1 MSTSWLGTAE
11 FAGRLLQTSTATP
24 RVGRLPEARGDKT
37 LPMAEKRAALLSRS
51 PAFAAL
57 LSARALSLVGD
68 GVCNLALIVYVQS
81 ANGTGIAIGLLL
93 LVASLPALLSPVTGV
108 FSDQIDLRRLLAACE
123 IAQCL
128 LVVVILAWL
137 PPLGPLLVLL
147 FLKGTASTI
156 ADPAARSA
164 VPALVADSDLVA
176 ANAMLGGLRQIAQ
189 VVGPLLGGVLVA
201 TVDVRGALGVDA
213 VSFVVGAILL
223 LRLPVLRPA
232 LPDDQEESGV
242 LRASWAGLRYVAS
255 HPVARAAAIA
265 FFLIGL
271 SGADDVALP
280 FLVRDLGGGDVGI
293 GAIYAASAAGMVVG
307 YSLLLRVTS
316 AFPPAR
322 GFVVGAAIAGIGNG
336 LTGIASAIGIA
347 IGFQLVRGLGT
358 ALLDTNL
365 QTLLQRSVERPM
377 LGRVFA
383 NVYGAVNIA
392 AAVSVI
398 LGGVLLDAT
407 SPGTVLVVA
416 GLVAI
421 AASIVAA
428 VLLQSAP

>member
-1 MSTSWLGTAE
+1 VA
-11 FAGRLLQTSTATP
+11 
-24 RVGRLPEARGDKT
+24 D
-37 LPMAEKRAALLSRS
+37 KRAALISRS

-68 GVCNLALIVYVQS
+68 GVGNLALIVYVQS
-81 ANGTGIAIGLLL
+81 TNGTGIAIGLLL

-108 FSDQIDLRRLLAACE
+108 FSDRVDQRRLLAACE

-128 LVVVILAWL
+128 LVVVILVWL

-147 FLKGTASTI
+147 FLKATTATI

-164 VPALVADSDLVA
+164 VPALVHDTDLVA
-176 ANAMLGGLRQIAQ
+176 ANAMLGGLRQLADVI
-189 VVGPLLGGVLVA
+189 GPLLGGVLVA

-213 VSFVVGAILL
+213 ISFVVGAVLL
-223 LRLPVLRPA
+223 LRLPPLRPA
-232 LPDDQEESGV
+232 LLDVDQTTGV
-242 LRASWAGLRYVAS
+242 LGASWAGLRYVAS

-271 SGADDVALP
+271 SAADDVALP
-280 FLVRDLGGGDVGI
+280 FLVRDFGAGDVGI
-293 GAIYAASAAGMVVG
+293 GAIYAAGAAGMVLGFVV
-307 YSLLLRVTS
+307 LLRITRAVS
-316 AFPPAR
+316 PVR
-322 GFVVGAAIAGIGNG
+322 GFVVGAAVSGLGNS
-336 LTGIASAIGIA
+336 LTGIAPAIALA
-347 IGFQLVRGLGT
+347 IGFQLVRGLGN
-358 ALLDTNL
+358 AFVETNL

-383 NVYGAVNIA
+383 NVYGAVGVA
-392 AAVSVI
+392 AAMSVV

-416 GLVAI
+416 GLLAI
-421 AASIVAA
+421 AASVVAA
-428 VLLQSAP
+428 VLLRSAR

>member
-1 MSTSWLGTAE
+1 M
-11 FAGRLLQTSTATP
+11 
-24 RVGRLPEARGDKT
+24 
-37 LPMAEKRAALLSRS
+37 
-51 PAFAAL
+51 
-57 LSARALSLVGD
+57 
-68 GVCNLALIVYVQS
+68 
-81 ANGTGIAIGLLL
+81 
-93 LVASLPALLSPVTGV
+93 GV
-108 FSDQIDLRRLLAACE
+108 FADRVDQRRLLAACE
-123 IAQCL
+123 VAQCL
-128 LVVVILAWL
+128 LVVVILVWL
-137 PPLGPLLVLL
+137 PPLAPLLVLL
-147 FLKGTASTI
+147 FLKATAATI

-189 VVGPLLGGVLVA
+189 IVGPLLGGVLVA

-232 LPDDQEESGV
+232 VPDDQEDSGV
-242 LRASWAGLRYVAS
+242 LRASWAGLRHVAS

-307 YSLLLRVTS
+307 YALLLRVTGT
-316 AFPPAR
+316 FPPAR

-347 IGFQLVRGLGT
+347 IGFQLVRGLGS

-392 AAVSVI
+392 AAVSVV

-407 SPGTVLVVA
+407 SPGTVLVVV
-416 GLVAI
+416 GLVGI

-428 VLLQSAP
+428 ILLRLSAAPHQLQDSGQ

>member
-1 MSTSWLGTAE
+1 
-11 FAGRLLQTSTATP
+11 
-24 RVGRLPEARGDKT
+24 
-37 LPMAEKRAALLSRS
+37 MAEKRSALLSRS

-68 GVCNLALIVYVQS
+68 GVCNLALIVYVQGT
-81 ANGTGIAIGLLL
+81 NGTGIAIGLLL
-93 LVASLPALLSPVTGV
+93 LVDSLPALLSPITGV
-108 FSDQIDLRRLLAACE
+108 FSDRVDQRRLLAACE

-128 LVVVILAWL
+128 LVVVILVWL
-137 PPLGPLLVLL
+137 PPLAVLLVLL
-147 FLKGTASTI
+147 FLKATAATI

-164 VPALVADSDLVA
+164 VPALVVDSDLVA
-176 ANAMLGGLRQIAQ
+176 ANAMLGGLRQIAD

-201 TVDVRGALGVDA
+201 TVNVRGALGVDA

-223 LRLPVLRPA
+223 LRLPALRPA
-232 LPDDQEESGV
+232 LVDDHKETGV
-242 LRASWAGLRYVAS
+242 LRASWAGLRYLVS
-255 HPVARAAAIA
+255 HPVARALAVA
-265 FFLIGL
+265 FFLVGL

-280 FLVRDLGGGDVGI
+280 FLARDLGAGDVGI

-307 YSLLLRVTS
+307 FALLLRVTRS
-316 AFPPAR
+316 FSPAR
-322 GFVVGAAIAGIGNG
+322 GFVAGAAIAGLGNA
-336 LTGIASAIGIA
+336 LTGIAPAIAIA

-383 NVYGAVNIA
+383 NVYGAVGIA
-392 AAVSVI
+392 AGFSVI

-416 GLVAI
+416 GLLAI

-428 VLLQSAP
+428 MLLRERNPGLTPGAL